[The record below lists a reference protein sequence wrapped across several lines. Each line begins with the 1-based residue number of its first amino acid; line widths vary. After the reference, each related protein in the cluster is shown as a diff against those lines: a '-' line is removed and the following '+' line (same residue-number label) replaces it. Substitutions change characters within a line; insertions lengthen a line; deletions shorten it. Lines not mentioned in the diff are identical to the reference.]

1 MLGEWKNVCLQTLKD
16 IAAVRHAFHLFE
28 EEIEKKKTIL
38 SEAKVIL
45 APFKQK

>member
-16 IAAVRHAFHLFE
+16 IAAVKHAFHCFE
-28 EEIEKKKTIL
+28 EEIEKKTIL

-45 APFKQK
+45 APFK